1 MSALVNPS
9 ATAHAAYSASL
20 NSIEAT
26 LRYQFRRLPH
36 ALREEAIAEARAYNW
51 AAWQGL
57 IRRGKDPVAIGVV
70 AVAANSSRAV
80 KNGRSLGG
88 GRARAQALH
97 DVAHPRLQTRHG
109 LRLVR
114 EEEKAA
120 TSPHGWEA
128 LLATNPRYGPAD
140 EAAFRIDFAAWLQSL
155 PPRKRAAAELLAEGY
170 GTGEA
175 ARQLGVSP
183 CAISLDRAWLDR
195 SWVRYQREADAAG

>member
-1 MSALVNPS
+1 MSALVNSS
-9 ATAHAAYSASL
+9 ATTHAHGAYSAAL

-57 IRRGKDPVAIGVV
+57 IRRGKDPVAVGAV
-70 AVAANSSRAV
+70 AVASNSCRAV
-80 KNGRSLGG
+80 RNGRSLGG
-88 GRARAQALH
+88 GRAHERALH
-97 DVAHPRLQTRHG
+97 DVSHPRLQTRHG

-140 EAAFRIDFAAWLQSL
+140 EAAFRIDFSAWLESL
-155 PPRKRAAAELLAEGY
+155 PPRKRAAAERLAEGCS
-170 GTGEA
+170 TSEV

-183 CAISLDRAWLDR
+183 CAVSLDRQWLAR
-195 SWVRYQREADAAG
+195 S